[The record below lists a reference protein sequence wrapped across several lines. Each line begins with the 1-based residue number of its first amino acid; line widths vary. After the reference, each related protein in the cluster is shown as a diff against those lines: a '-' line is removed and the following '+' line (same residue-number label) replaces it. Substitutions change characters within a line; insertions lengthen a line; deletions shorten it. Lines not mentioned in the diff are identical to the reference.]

1 MADMPHVHLTIRP
14 EDVRRSAGVGAPE
27 WLDHLAGFVREAAMS
42 GETVMV
48 TSRRRMMTPEE
59 VADSLGVSRS
69 TISRRIKA
77 GEISAVKVGN
87 RNRIPYAE
95 FERYAVAANRRMLAL
110 VVDEIDME
118 LMGDA

>member
-1 MADMPHVHLTIRP
+1 MAHTHLTIRP
-14 EDVRRSAGVGAPE
+14 EDVRRSAAAGMPG
-27 WLDHLAGFVREAAMS
+27 WLDRLADFVREAASS
-42 GETVMV
+42 GETVTV

-77 GEISAVKVGN
+77 GEISAVRVGN

-95 FERYAVAANRRMLAL
+95 FERYSVAANRRMLAL
-110 VVDEIDME
+110 VVDEIDSE
-118 LMGDA
+118 LIGDE